1 MYLVSATWRRKSVS
15 PGGREGKE
23 YALIPYAIVSSV
35 KFSFS
40 ISFFMSA
47 IGIDDPAAIPV
58 LSSQPSAY
66 KH

>member
-1 MYLVSATWRRKSVS
+1 MYLVSAMRRRKSVS
-15 PGGREGKE
+15 PGEKEGKE
-23 YALIPYAIVSSV
+23 YVLMPYAIVSSV
-35 KFSFS
+35 RFSFS

-58 LSSQPSAY
+58 LSLQPSAY